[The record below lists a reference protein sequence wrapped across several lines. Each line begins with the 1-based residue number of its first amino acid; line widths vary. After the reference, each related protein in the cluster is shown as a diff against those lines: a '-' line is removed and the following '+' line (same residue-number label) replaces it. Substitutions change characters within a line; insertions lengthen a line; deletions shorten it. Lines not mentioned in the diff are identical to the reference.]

1 MQCMVERSSTYK
13 AFSSQFSSL
22 PAGGGHLLAVS
33 LNEVPHH
40 FRWIE
45 SFFKSWSLSV
55 WVLSVC
61 IVHAEDV
68 PHRSFFQI
76 FALVCDSSPNPPDF
90 HSVLTVV
97 VFQQLVNAVTLQAFN
112 KVLIGHFKQVH
123 WNFFSGKNSSN
134 NLYAMYVLVVLAYEQ
149 AISQ

>member
-1 MQCMVERSSTYK
+1 M
-13 AFSSQFSSL
+13 
-22 PAGGGHLLAVS
+22 
-33 LNEVPHH
+33 
-40 FRWIE
+40 
-45 SFFKSWSLSV
+45 
-55 WVLSVC
+55 C

-123 WNFFSGKNSSN
+123 
-134 NLYAMYVLVVLAYEQ
+134 
-149 AISQ
+149 